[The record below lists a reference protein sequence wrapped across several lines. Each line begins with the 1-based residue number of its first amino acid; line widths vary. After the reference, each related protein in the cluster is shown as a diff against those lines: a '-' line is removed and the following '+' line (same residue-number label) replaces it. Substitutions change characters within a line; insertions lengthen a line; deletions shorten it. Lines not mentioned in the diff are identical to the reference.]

1 MIHVCQRVH
10 KRTRRKAGG
19 HRGVERREKNE
30 RKGRKFGG
38 SSRRIWPVLYPSP
51 STSPP
56 VSGILLTLRGIPV
69 ESRREGREYSKN
81 QMIKWS
87 KAGNP
92 SAAEGYA
99 K

>member
-1 MIHVCQRVH
+1 MPALPGPTRAGIQSESMIHVCQRVH

-19 HRGVERREKNE
+19 HRGVERTEKNE

-56 VSGILLTLRGIPV
+56 GLRNPLNFERNPCGVKKGREGNTLRT
-69 ESRREGREYSKN
+69 R
-81 QMIKWS
+81 
-87 KAGNP
+87 
-92 SAAEGYA
+92 
-99 K
+99 